1 MKQTKEQPAEA
12 KAPETA
18 APETVKPVKPATA
31 AQTYDLDHRQPLC
44 ILNGNRLVY
53 AGPAPRKITLN
64 LPQTSGREVEK

>member
-1 MKQTKEQPAEA
+1 MKQTKEQPAEVKA
-12 KAPETA
+12 PEAAAPETA
-18 APETVKPVKPATA
+18 KPAKPANA
-31 AQTYDLDHRQPLC
+31 AQVFDLDHRQPLC